1 MSKLVC
7 KDESFVC
14 GSGCTACGSCIQIC
28 PKSCIEYK
36 LDSMKVKK
44 AVINSE
50 KCIGCNLCKKSCPE
64 CNEIELF
71 SPKKSFAA
79 WSMDELIRRESASGG
94 IATEMYRFFAENNGF
109 YAGVL
114 MDEKLHAEYR
124 IFNTVEYYTAFQNSK
139 YVHSNTGN
147 IFINIADILNDG
159 DAVLVVGLPCQVSGL
174 IRFLK
179 AKGTGTQKLITVDI
193 VCHGTTP
200 IEYLEQHI
208 ENVENKKHRKAT
220 EVYFRDPKEGT
231 HTFTF
236 SLKDTKGTFY
246 KKKVHRTDSYQL
258 GYHLGISYRD
268 NCYQCHYA
276 CRNRC
281 ADLTISD
288 YSGLGKAKPCAYS
301 SRNVSC
307 ILVNTDKGEKFVS
320 DLISNNRIYAEE
332 RPLCEELENE
342 KQLNHPTR
350 ITKMRKDFIDY
361 YVASDDFDIAIKKA
375 TKKIMIK
382 NEIRYHL
389 HVQEVRYYLS
399 KVIPKGIKEILKY
412 ITRRR

>member
-1 MSKLVC
+1 MSNHVC
-7 KDESFVC
+7 NEENFVC
-14 GSGCTACGSCIQIC
+14 GSECTACGSCIQIC

-36 LDSMKVKK
+36 LDSLKVKK

-64 CNEIELF
+64 CNEIELL

-79 WSMDELIRRESASGG
+79 WSTDNLIRQDSASGG
-94 IATEMYRFFAENNGF
+94 IATEMYHFYAENNGF

-114 MDEKLHAEYR
+114 MDEELHVEYR

-139 YVHSNTGN
+139 YVHSDTGN
-147 IFINIADILNDG
+147 IFIKIAESLNDG
-159 DAVLVVGLPCQVSGL
+159 AAVLMVGLPCQVSGL
-174 IRFLK
+174 ILFLK
-179 AKGTGTQKLITVDI
+179 AKGVSTDKLMTVDI

-200 IEYLEQHI
+200 PEYLKQHI
-208 ENVENKKHRKAT
+208 ENIENKKHRKAT
-220 EVYFRDPKEGT
+220 AVYFRDPEEGT

-236 SLKDTKGTFY
+236 SLKDRKGTFY

-276 CRNRC
+276 RRNRC

-288 YSGLGKAKPCAYS
+288 YSGLGKAKPCAYNG
-301 SRNVSC
+301 RNVSC
-307 ILVNTDKGEKFVS
+307 ILVNSDKGEKFVS
-320 DLISNNRIYAEE
+320 DLIRNNRIYADE
-332 RPLCEELENE
+332 RPLCEEVENE

-350 ITKMRKDFIDY
+350 ITKIREDFIEY
-361 YVASDDFDIAIKKA
+361 YVALDDFDIAIKKA

-382 NEIRYHL
+382 NEIRYYL
-389 HVQEVRYYLS
+389 HIQEVREYLS
-399 KVIPKGIKEILKY
+399 KVLPKGIKKYLKS
-412 ITRRR
+412 IIRR